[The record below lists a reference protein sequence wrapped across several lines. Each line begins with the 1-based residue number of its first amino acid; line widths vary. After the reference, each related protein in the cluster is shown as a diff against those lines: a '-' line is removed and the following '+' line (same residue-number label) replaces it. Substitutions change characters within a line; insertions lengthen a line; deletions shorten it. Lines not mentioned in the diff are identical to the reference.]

1 MPDYHDETE
10 DETKQLAAQSKVKGK
25 GVPPKSKAKKEKS
38 ATEKELGKIKKA
50 KGTRGCCGRKD
61 KKVKK

>member
-1 MPDYHDETE
+1 M
-10 DETKQLAAQSKVKGK
+10 AAQSKVKGK

-61 KKVKK
+61 KKAKK